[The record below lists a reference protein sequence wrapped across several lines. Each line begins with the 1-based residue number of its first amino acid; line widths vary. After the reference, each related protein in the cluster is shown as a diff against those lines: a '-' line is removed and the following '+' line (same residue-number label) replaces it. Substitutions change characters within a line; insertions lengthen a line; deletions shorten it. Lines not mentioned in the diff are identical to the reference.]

1 MSERVPIVSAV
12 ALAAGPGSASAT
24 APGEGLS
31 ATRVAGG
38 ALVVLVLAFALLGP
52 LLVPGDPFSQSL
64 TKALSGPDAGAPLG
78 HDHLGRSVFHRLAHA
93 LRLSPLIAL
102 AAVLTAASAGLAL
115 GTLAASRG
123 GWLDRL
129 LVTMADALLALPGL
143 LLVLIVLA
151 MVPGTA
157 TGFWIGLSLV
167 LWVEFFR
174 LTRAATR
181 ETLASPAVEASRL
194 FGFGTAYVF
203 RTHLWPEIRPRMLTA
218 AAFGTAT
225 AIMAIAALGFVNVGI
240 RAPTPELGLMMV
252 ELLPYWREA
261 PLALLSP
268 VVATFALLL
277 GLTLLAGSRA
287 A

>member
-1 MSERVPIVSAV
+1 MSVLETFDERRPRLPMA
-12 ALAAGPGSASAT
+12 
-24 APGEGLS
+24 
-31 ATRVAGG
+31 RVMGG
-38 ALVVLVLAFALLGP
+38 AFIMFVVLFAVMGP
-52 LLVPGDPFSQSL
+52 LVVPGDPFAQSL
-64 TKALSGPDAGAPLG
+64 MKALAGPDAAAPLG
-78 HDHLGRSVFHRLAHA
+78 YDHLGRSVFHRLAQA

-102 AAVLTAASAGLAL
+102 AAVATAGAAGLLL
-115 GTLAASRG
+115 GTLSAARG
-123 GWLDRL
+123 GWVDRV
-129 LVTMADALLALPGL
+129 LVMLADALLALPGL

-157 TGFWIGLSLV
+157 LGFWAGLSLV

-181 ETLASPAVEASRL
+181 ETLASPAVQASRL
-194 FGFGTAYVF
+194 LGFGPFYIF
-203 RTHLWPEIRPRMLTA
+203 RVHVWPEIAPMMLTA

-225 AIMAIAALGFVNVGI
+225 AIMAIAALGFVHVGM

-268 VVATFALLL
+268 VVATFFLLL
-277 GLTLLAGSRA
+277 GLTLLAGSREP
-287 A
+287 

>member
-1 MSERVPIVSAV
+1 MSTVDTVAERRMPRPV
-12 ALAAGPGSASAT
+12 ARIL
-24 APGEGLS
+24 
-31 ATRVAGG
+31 GG
-38 ALVVLVLAFALLGP
+38 ALILLVAAVALLGP
-52 LLVPGDPFSQSL
+52 RLVPGDPYAQSL
-64 TKALSGPDAGAPLG
+64 TKALARPEAVAPLG
-78 HDHLGRSVFHRLAHA
+78 YDHLGRSVFHRLASA

-102 AAVLTAASAGLAL
+102 AAVAAAGTGGLLL
-115 GTLAASRG
+115 GTLAAARG
-123 GWLDRL
+123 GWTDRI
-129 LVTMADALLALPGL
+129 LVMLGDALLALPGL

-157 TGFWIGLSLV
+157 LGFWAGLSLV

-181 ETLASPAVEASRL
+181 ETLASPAVQASRL
-194 FGFGTAYVF
+194 LGFGPTYLF
-203 RTHLWPEIRPRMLTA
+203 RVHVWPEIAPMMLTA

-225 AIMAIAALGFVNVGI
+225 AVMAIAALGFVHVGM

-268 VVATFALLL
+268 VIATFALLL
-277 GLTLLAGSRA
+277 GLTLLAGSREP
-287 A
+287 